1 MSSRKRLVSAFAA
14 GLACVGAGVIGGSA
28 AARDATPA
36 YETPA
41 AFAGKESSTGPLSH
55 RLQLL
60 ADPAVARA
68 PAAARARALSLPEH
82 GPASL
87 QQLGRRVVVH
97 VQFDRLRRGS
107 SRALKS
113 AGGEVMLASHR
124 SEAITAAVAPED
136 LERVARVDGVTSVIE
151 EVQPLTA
158 SRGRIAGAR
167 GPGRPPGC
175 PAGTRVSEGD
185 SLLKADQARSSF
197 GVDGSG
203 IKIGAMSDSYDLATS
218 AVTHAAGDVSSGDL
232 PGTTNPCGFATPVQ
246 VLNDDSPAQRTD
258 EGRAQAQILHD
269 LAPAAPLAF
278 HESVTNIDLMAAGI
292 DALRDAGTKVI
303 VDDVTFFREPMFQ
316 DGPVS
321 TMITDVVSNSNIPY
335 FTSAGNNNVVSGGEN
350 VGSYEA
356 PAYRDTPCPTGI
368 PGGCMDFRSGAAI
381 DTTFGLT
388 VPPGKTLR
396 LVLQW
401 AQPWFGVT
409 TDLDALL
416 AVDNTVVAA
425 GVDDNLST
433 QQPFE
438 LVTWT
443 NNTGVEKNA
452 ELLINRFTDGP
463 ADEGTPRLK
472 FVLAGN
478 GTQSIVPNE
487 NGILNGSD
495 IIGPTI
501 FAHSGSSD
509 AITVA
514 AVQYNIPNSVQPA
527 SSRGPVTL
535 YFGPVNGTT
544 PAPPLR
550 APQVN
555 SKPDVSATDCGQNT
569 FFGVNDAGTWRFC
582 GTSASAPHAA
592 AVAGLMLD
600 GDSTATVD
608 QIYKGERNT
617 AVPVGTEPPEA
628 MGKGLLDA
636 KAAVAFRLP
645 EVSILDGSVSE
656 GDSGTTRLK
665 TLIKLSKPS
674 TDDTTVKYTTSGGT
688 ATGGT
693 DYESKTNKTF
703 TIPAG
708 KSKKALKLT
717 IFGDLALEPNE
728 TFNVTLTK
736 PSGLKIADGVGV
748 QTILNDD

>member
-1 MSSRKRLVSAFAA
+1 MSAVAT
-14 GLACVGAGVIGGSA
+14 GVACVGVGVIGASA
-28 AARDATPA
+28 AAQDPTPA
-36 YETPA
+36 YRGLA
-41 AFAGKESSTGPLSH
+41 AYAKEPSSSPLSH

-60 ADPAVARA
+60 ADPAVSRA

-87 QQLGRRVVVH
+87 EQVGDRVVVH
-97 VQFDRLRRGS
+97 IQFDRLRPGS
-107 SRALKS
+107 SAAVKG
-113 AGGEVMLASHR
+113 AGGEVMLASH
-124 SEAITAAVAPED
+124 SLEAITAAVAPAD

-151 EVQPLTA
+151 EVEPMTA
-158 SRGRIAGAR
+158 SHGRSAVSAST
-167 GPGRPPGC
+167 GRPPGC
-175 PAGTRVSEGD
+175 PAGSKVSEGD
-185 SLLKADQARSSF
+185 SLLKADQARTSF

-203 IKIGAMSDSYDLATS
+203 IKIGAMSDSYDLSTS

-232 PGTTNPCGFATPVQ
+232 PGTTNPCGFGTPVQ
-246 VLNDDSPAQRTD
+246 VLNDDSPASRTD

-278 HESVTNIDLMAAGI
+278 HEANTNIDLMAAAI
-292 DALRDAGTKVI
+292 DALRDAGTKVE

-316 DGPVS
+316 DGPISVAVS
-321 TMITDVVSNSNIPY
+321 DVVHNSNVPY
-335 FTSAGNNNVVSGGEN
+335 FSSAGNNNVIDGSGRN

-356 PAYRDTPCPTGI
+356 PAYRNTSCPTGI
-368 PGGCMDFRSGAAI
+368 PGGCMDFKPGAAT

-396 LVLQW
+396 LILQW

-416 AVDNTVVAA
+416 AVDNTVVAG
-425 GVDDNLST
+425 GVDNNLST

-443 NNTGVEKNA
+443 NNTGVTKNA
-452 ELLINRFTDGP
+452 ELLINRFTDGGG
-463 ADEGTPRLK
+463 DNGTPRLK
-472 FVLAGN
+472 FILAGN

-487 NGILNGSD
+487 NGIITGGD
-495 IIGPTI
+495 TFGPTI
-501 FAHSGSSD
+501 MGHNGSAD
-509 AITVA
+509 AITVG
-514 AVQYNIPNSVQPA
+514 AVQYNIPNQVQPA

-535 YFGPVNGTT
+535 YFGPVDGTT

-550 APQVN
+550 APQTIA
-555 SKPDVSATDCGQNT
+555 KPDVSATDCGANT

-592 AVAGLMLD
+592 AIAGLMLD
-600 GDSTATVD
+600 GDSTATFD

-628 MGKGLLDA
+628 QGKGLLDA

-645 EVSILDGSVSE
+645 EISIRDASVTE
-656 GDSGTTRLK
+656 GDSGSTVLK
-665 TLIKLSKPS
+665 TTVRLSKPS
-674 TDDTTVKYTTSGGT
+674 TDETTIKYSTGGGSAT
-688 ATGGT
+688 AGT
-693 DYESKTNKTF
+693 DYESRTNKTL
-703 TIPAG
+703 TIPADTT
-708 KSKKALKLT
+708 KRKVKIT
-717 IFGDLALEPNE
+717 VFGDNTPEPNE
-728 TFNVTLTK
+728 TFNITLSR
-736 PSGLKIADGVGV
+736 PSGLKIADGTGV
-748 QTILNDD
+748 ETILNDD